1 MSTVHKVR
9 LMFWWCFL
17 RSQKGFLLYVR
28 TVLRLSGFPLNKT
41 TESRDT
47 LKYPNAE
54 WIILSGTI
62 TGWHEMAAR
71 PQLKR
76 CQTIFFYFN
85 FTDKEENQKSFSD
98 FSWSVLLHQEINRN
112 FKAPKACSCRSSLY
126 YYGTAKVVYLLTSYS
141 TGANEINHWV
151 NSNPSFAD
159 SPKLCCHILLQQFIQ
174 DDSFILLRLK
184 F

>member
-1 MSTVHKVR
+1 
-9 LMFWWCFL
+9 MFWWCFL
-17 RSQKGFLLYVR
+17 WSQKGFLLCVR
-28 TVLRLSGFPLNKT
+28 MVLRLSVFPLNKT

-71 PQLKR
+71 PQLKG
-76 CQTIFFYFN
+76 CLTIFFISILQIKRK
-85 FTDKEENQKSFSD
+85 TKSFSD

-112 FKAPKACSCRSSLY
+112 FKAPTACSCRSSLC

-159 SPKLCCHILLQQFIQ
+159 LPKLCCHILLQQFIQ